1 MAAES
6 MKSERIKKAGYTYLN
21 VAAIV
26 ACLTVIALIL
36 AAVFFRTPGEDA
48 PSEPLDQL
56 SAAPSDETSVG
67 SDASDTESE
76 SLSGPFAVLTEQT
89 VPNAQ
94 VASGDL
100 ILVSNEYHYTH
111 PDPASLASIF
121 ENKSGSYKCGDTS
134 GLAEARAIEA
144 FNEMLDDFYAATGSG
159 SVTVLHGYLTPE
171 EAGDRYDRADDKTHT
186 AQAGGSDFHTGLS
199 FSLTVYPS
207 SDGSIGDGSYA
218 WLSDNAYRYGFI
230 LRYPEDKLDVTGISP
245 SDGHYRYVGRA
256 AAAYMYENN
265 LCLEEFLDLVE
276 RATPEEPLLW
286 DCEVGSF
293 AAYFQRASDGT
304 ETMIWVPAVLEYS
317 VSGNNRDGFVVIAS
331 NR

>member
-1 MAAES
+1 

-100 ILVSNEYHYTH
+100 ILVSN
-111 PDPASLASIF
+111 
-121 ENKSGSYKCGDTS
+121 
-134 GLAEARAIEA
+134 
-144 FNEMLDDFYAATGSG
+144 
-159 SVTVLHGYLTPE
+159 
-171 EAGDRYDRADDKTHT
+171 
-186 AQAGGSDFHTGLS
+186 
-199 FSLTVYPS
+199 
-207 SDGSIGDGSYA
+207 
-218 WLSDNAYRYGFI
+218 
-230 LRYPEDKLDVTGISP
+230 
-245 SDGHYRYVGRA
+245 
-256 AAAYMYENN
+256 
-265 LCLEEFLDLVE
+265 
-276 RATPEEPLLW
+276 
-286 DCEVGSF
+286 
-293 AAYFQRASDGT
+293 
-304 ETMIWVPAVLEYS
+304 
-317 VSGNNRDGFVVIAS
+317 
-331 NR
+331 